1 MVKPVGRMAA
11 EAFAEP
17 AARARYVTTASA
29 RLVSVPTNAEV
40 ATLCSWAAV
49 KSATAT
55 ISANNTTIVVKGFA
69 KAVLPFLRAVNH
81 PATARAAVTMVAEVR
96 VDYVPHSTPAR
107 MVSAKPVNLSVM
119 ARPVAIMAVE
129 ESVEPVLPERNVR
142 TVTVS
147 TV

>member
-1 MVKPVGRMAA
+1 M

-29 RLVSVPTNAEV
+29 RLVFVPTNAEV
-40 ATLCSWAAV
+40 AMLCSWAAV

-55 ISANNTTIVVKGFA
+55 ISVSNTTIVVKGFA
-69 KAVLPFLRAVNH
+69 KAVLPFLRVVNH

-96 VDYVPHSTPAR
+96 VDYVLPSTPAKT
-107 MVSAKPVNLSVM
+107 VNAKPVSRSVM
-119 ARPVAIMAVE
+119 VRPAAIMAVE
-129 ESVEPVLPERNVR
+129 ESVEPVLPERNVQ